1 MLTPMDTKNLDHY
14 KNLLEI
20 EKKELLKEIATHS
33 KSESFGDD
41 VDSAD
46 EKTDEAEEEGN
57 RLAVVQSLKKDVS
70 EIDTALEKIHRGT
83 YGICDRCGKTIE
95 EEVLSAAPESAMCKA
110 CKQLP

>member
-1 MLTPMDTKNLDHY
+1 MDIKNLEHY
-14 KNLLEI
+14 KNLLE
-20 EKKELLKEIATHS
+20 KERKGLFEEIATHS

-46 EKTDEAEEEGN
+46 EEADEAEEEGN
-57 RLAVVQSLKKDVS
+57 KLAIVQSLKKEVN

-95 EEVLSAAPESAMCKA
+95 EEVLAVAPESAMCKA
-110 CKQLP
+110 CKKLP